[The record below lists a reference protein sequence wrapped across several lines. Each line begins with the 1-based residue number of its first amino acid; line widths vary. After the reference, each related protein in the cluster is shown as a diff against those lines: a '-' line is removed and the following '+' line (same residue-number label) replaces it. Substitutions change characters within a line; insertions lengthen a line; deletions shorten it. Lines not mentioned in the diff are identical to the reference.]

1 MCRKIS
7 CEIVAKLSTRSFAE
21 ELRENPALKDLDD
34 DLCLTIHNYF
44 KVTFDFSG
52 KVFMM
57 GTIVA
62 IKNHEMTIL
71 EEVSRAVYTEMLKEA
86 SDSQT
91 ADG

>member
-1 MCRKIS
+1 MVK
-7 CEIVAKLSTRSFAE
+7 
-21 ELRENPALKDLDD
+21 
-34 DLCLTIHNYF
+34 
-44 KVTFDFSG
+44 DFSG

-86 SDSQT
+86 SDSEEQIYISWKE
-91 ADG
+91 DFDSDYGY